1 MVPLFHSFERGVVEK
16 TVLVFAKPI
25 EDQNVALEA
34 GAKKAGGL
42 DLIDD
47 IAKVGLLFTNKVGCF
62 MKDKYKWIP
71 LEGDVRPSS
80 IAKTGLLSTQTSN

>member
-16 TVLVFAKPI
+16 SVLVFAKNI
-25 EDQNVALEA
+25 EDQNAAIEA

-47 IAKVGLLFTNKVGCF
+47 ISKVGT
-62 MKDKYKWIP
+62 I
-71 LEGDVRPSS
+71 
-80 IAKTGLLSTQTSN
+80 I